1 MKKKRLL
8 TSIFSILSLVLFMS
22 ACSSGPK
29 PAKTAAKPAP
39 KPAASAEAAKIDEPQ
54 GVEEPP
60 VAQEAVGQ
68 EAQVQAEKAEEL
80 DKDASALLEDAFG
93 AYEEAQA
100 AIEREDMDGAL
111 IKLDEA
117 YALLLKMSL
126 PADSPLLQ
134 EKNDLRLLVAQRIQK
149 ISASRTTLASSVN
162 GSLLLVENPWVLKE
176 IKSFQTVERKAFED
190 SYKRSGQYMDMIL
203 GALREEGLPEQLAWI
218 PLIESA
224 FRPRALS
231 RARALGMWQFVR
243 STGYRYGLK
252 QDKYVDERM
261 DPAKATRAAIKYM
274 IELHD
279 LFGDWTT
286 AIAAYNCG
294 EGQVQRVIRAQ
305 RVQYFDSFWDLFAN
319 LPYET
324 ARHVP
329 RFIATLLITGDPGK
343 YGFDLPSPDPALK
356 YETIRVNAAVKLAML
371 SQNLALDPA
380 VLVGLNSELRHDSTP
395 NYPYDL
401 RVPAG
406 YGEQCLACIA
416 SLPQY
421 IPPDVITDRHTV
433 RPGDTL
439 GAIARRYRTSVDA
452 IVRLNG
458 LRSRTM
464 IYPGQVLRVPSR
476 GGVETTLA
484 APAAKPGETVTYIVR
499 NGDNLFQIAKAHKT
513 TVEAIKAANGL
524 VSDILVVGQKLV
536 IQTGRDQQPL
546 SPPPFD
552 IPAVHLVTS
561 A

>member
-1 MKKKRLL
+1 MKHKRCLSPFL
-8 TSIFSILSLVLFMS
+8 AILSLIFFLT
-22 ACSSGPK
+22 ACSTTSK
-29 PAKTAAKPAP
+29 PAKTIAKPAP
-39 KPAASAEAAKIDEPQ
+39 KPAQPATAQPAAQEQPK
-54 GVEEPP
+54 VSEEP
-60 VAQEAVGQ
+60 VIAREGAGIS
-68 EAQVQAEKAEEL
+68 VQAESDKGEESE
-80 DKDASALLEDAFG
+80 KDATVLLEDAFG

-100 AIEREDMDGAL
+100 AISREDMDGAL
-111 IKLDEA
+111 AKLDQA
-117 YALLLKMSL
+117 YGLLLKMSL

-162 GSLLLVENPWVLKE
+162 GSIPLIENQWVMKE
-176 IKSFQTVERKAFED
+176 IKSFQTIERKAFEE
-190 SYKRSGQYMDMIL
+190 SYKRSGLFREMIL
-203 GALREEGLPEQLAWI
+203 EELRKEGLPEQLAWI

-231 RARALGMWQFVR
+231 RARALGMWQFIR

-261 DPAKATRAAIKYM
+261 DPVKATRAAIQYM

-305 RVQYFDSFWDLFAN
+305 KVGYFDSFWDLFVN

-329 RFIATLLITGDPGK
+329 RFIATLLIVSDPDK
-343 YGFDLPSPDPALK
+343 YGFSLPVPDPSLQ
-356 YETIRVNAAVKLAML
+356 YETIRVNAAVKLATL
-371 SQNLALDPA
+371 SQNLVLDP
-380 VLVGLNSELRHDSTP
+380 VLLVGLNSELRHDSTP

-416 SLPQY
+416 SLPQF
-421 IPPDVITDRHTV
+421 IPPDVVTDRHIV
-433 RPGDTL
+433 RSGDTL
-439 GAIARRYRTSVDA
+439 GAIAQRYRTSVDA
-452 IVRLNG
+452 LVRLNG

-476 GGVETTLA
+476 GGVETLA
-484 APAAKPGETVTYIVR
+484 AAPQAKPGETVTYIVQ
-499 NGDNLFQIAKAHKT
+499 NGDTLFQIAKTYKT
-513 TVEAIKAANGL
+513 TVDAIKAANGL
-524 VSDILVVGQKLV
+524 ASDILVVGQKLV
-536 IQTGRDQQPL
+536 IQAGRAQ
-546 SPPPFD
+546 
-552 IPAVHLVTS
+552 
-561 A
+561 

>member
-1 MKKKRLL
+1 MKNIRR
-8 TSIFSILSLVLFMS
+8 ILSLFPILS
-22 ACSSGPK
+22 LILLLTACSSTQKPVKTVAKPSPK
-29 PAKTAAKPAP
+29 PAQ
-39 KPAASAEAAKIDEPQ
+39 PAAAQPAAQEQPKIS
-54 GVEEPP
+54 EEPV
-60 VAQEAVGQ
+60 VAREGAGVN
-68 EAQVQAEKAEEL
+68 AQAETGKGEEFE
-80 DKDASALLEDAFG
+80 KDATVLLEDAFG

-100 AIEREDMDGAL
+100 AISREDMDGAL
-111 IKLDEA
+111 AKLDQA
-117 YALLLKMSL
+117 YGQLLKMSL

-134 EKNDLRLLVAQRIQK
+134 EKNDLRILIAQRIQK

-162 GSLLLVENPWVLKE
+162 GSIPILENQWVMKE
-176 IKSFQTVERKAFED
+176 IRSFQTVERKAFEE
-190 SYKRSGQYMDMIL
+190 SFKRSGLYMEMIL
-203 GALREEGLPEQLAWI
+203 GELRKEGLPEQLAWI

-231 RARALGMWQFVR
+231 RARALGMWQFMR

-261 DPAKATRAAIKYM
+261 DPVKATRAAIKYM

-305 RVQYFDSFWDLFAN
+305 KVGYFDSFWDLFVN

-329 RFIATLLITGDPGK
+329 RFIATLLIVGDPGK
-343 YGFDLPSPDPALK
+343 YGFSLPVPDPALQ
-356 YETIRVNAAVKLAML
+356 YETIRVDAAVKLATL

-380 VLVGLNSELRHDSTP
+380 FLVTLNSELRHDSTP

-406 YGEQCLACIA
+406 YGDQCLACIA
-416 SLPQY
+416 SLPQF
-421 IPPDVITDRHTV
+421 IPPDVVTDRYIV
-433 RPGDTL
+433 RKGDTL
-439 GAIARRYRTSVDA
+439 GAIAQRYRTSVDA
-452 IVRLNG
+452 LFRLNG
-458 LRSRTM
+458 LKSRTM

-476 GGVETTLA
+476 GGVETPVP
-484 APAAKPGETVTYIVR
+484 APAAKPGETVTYVVQ
-499 NGDNLFQIAKAHKT
+499 NGDTLFQIAKDYKT
-513 TVEAIKAANGL
+513 TVDAIKAANGL

-536 IQTGRDQQPL
+536 IQSGRFQ
-546 SPPPFD
+546 
-552 IPAVHLVTS
+552 
-561 A
+561 